1 MVKAFRELGHEV
13 EIVSLVKTERESA
26 NPGREGYAA
35 WWQHIVR
42 RVPFG
47 YELIQ
52 LAYNAISIPILLWK
66 VSQSAP
72 DFLYERYS
80 LLNFTGVIVARIAKQ
95 PIVLEVNSPFAIEQ
109 GREGY
114 IRAVAVAQWVEKT
127 ICNSATH
134 VVVVNESLRAIMIAI
149 GVEEQRLVVMHN
161 GVNLSHFARRNTSSL
176 RARFGL
182 ENKLVFGFVGWL
194 RKQHCLV
201 DRRTG
206 LSPFTTACDCTAVEA
221 VHFYRLG
228 SIARR

>member
-1 MVKAFRELGHEV
+1 M
-13 EIVSLVKTERESA
+13 
-26 NPGREGYAA
+26 
-35 WWQHIVR
+35 
-42 RVPFG
+42 
-47 YELIQ
+47 
-52 LAYNAISIPILLWK
+52 
-66 VSQSAP
+66 SQSAP

-80 LLNFTGVIVARIAKQ
+80 LLNFTGVIVARIAKKA
-95 PIVLEVNSPFAIEQ
+95 IVLEVNSPFAIEQ

-206 LSPFTTACDCTAVEA
+206 LHLSPQPA
-221 VHFYRLG
+221 
-228 SIARR
+228 IARRSKLFTSTGLAVLHADEISITADAGPFAWAVSNRQPHQTFATGGTRGGTLERTRLRLAI